1 LRADGWK
8 RSAIRE
14 TDMYKILKR
23 EVLVP
28 NTVYLKIAAPEIAG
42 KARPGQFVILRVDEV
57 GERFP
62 LSLSGWDKGEGT
74 LEVLFLIMGRS
85 TMKLASLGEGD
96 CIMDVV
102 GPLGKPTEIE
112 SYGSILAICS
122 TFGAGP
128 VITLAKALKEKGNKV
143 VSVMEAKDATYLF
156 WEDRLR
162 RVSDETHIILGD
174 GSRGKHRQASQFVK
188 EYLESGNK
196 PDRVFAF
203 GRVFTM
209 MECSQ
214 ATKPFGIK
222 TIVGLTP
229 IMVDGTGMC
238 GCCRVSVG
246 GETKFTCVD
255 GPEFDGHLVDW
266 ELLIKRKRAYL
277 IEEARAFDLWEID
290 KLRRIAEL
298 SELPERISV
307 V

>member
-1 LRADGWK
+1 
-8 RSAIRE
+8 
-14 TDMYKILKR
+14 MYKVLKR

-28 NTVYLKIAAPEIAG
+28 NTVYLKVEAPEIAQ

-62 LSLSGWDKGEGT
+62 LSLSGWDKNEGT

-85 TMKLASLGEGD
+85 TMKLSSLKEGD

-112 SYGSILAICS
+112 SYGNTLAVCS
-122 TFGAGP
+122 TFGTGP
-128 VITLAKALKEKGNKV
+128 VIRLAKALKEKGNKV
-143 VSVMEAKDATYLF
+143 VSVMEAKDEGYLF

-162 RVSDETHIILGD
+162 NVSDETHVVLGD

-188 EYLESGNK
+188 EYLESGSK
-196 PDRVFAF
+196 LDRVFVF

-222 TIVGLTP
+222 TVVGLTP

-246 GETKFTCVD
+246 GKTQFTCVD

-277 IEEARAFDLWEID
+277 IEEARAFDLWQVD

-298 SELPERISV
+298 SELPERVSLV
-307 V
+307 

>member
-1 LRADGWK
+1 
-8 RSAIRE
+8 
-14 TDMYKILKR
+14 MYKILKR
-23 EVLVP
+23 EILVP
-28 NTVYLKIAAPEIAG
+28 NTVYLKIEAPEIAR

-62 LSLSGWDKGEGT
+62 LSLSGWDKNEGT

-85 TMKLASLGEGD
+85 TMKLSSLEEGGSV
-96 CIMDVV
+96 MDVV

-112 SYGSILAICS
+112 SYGNTMCVCS
-122 TFGAGP
+122 TFGVGP
-128 VITLAKALKEKGNKV
+128 TITLAKALKKKGNKV
-143 VSVMEAKDATYLF
+143 VSVMEAKDETYLF

-162 RVSDETHIILGD
+162 SASDQSHVVLGD
-174 GSRGKHRQASQFVK
+174 GSRGKYRQASQFVR

-196 PDRVFAF
+196 LDRVFVF

-214 ATKPFGIK
+214 ATKPFGVK

-246 GETKFTCVD
+246 SETKFTCVD

-277 IEEARAFDLWEID
+277 IEEARAFDLWQLGN
-290 KLRRIAEL
+290 LRRVAVL
-298 SELPERISV
+298 SELPGRVSV

>member
-1 LRADGWK
+1 
-8 RSAIRE
+8 
-14 TDMYKILKR
+14 MYKILKR

-28 NTVYLKIAAPEIAG
+28 NTVYLKVEAPEIAR
-42 KARPGQFVILRVDEV
+42 KAKPGQFVILRIDEV

-62 LSLSGWDKGEGT
+62 LSLTGWDEKGGT

-85 TMKLASLGEGD
+85 TMKLSSLGEGD

-102 GPLGKPTEIE
+102 GPLGRPTEIE
-112 SYGSILAICS
+112 SYGKTMTVCS
-122 TFGAGP
+122 TFGVGP
-128 VITLAKALKEKGNKV
+128 AITLVKALKKKGNKV
-143 VSVMEAKDATYLF
+143 VSVTEARDKTYLF

-162 RVSDETHIILGD
+162 SVSDETHVVLGD
-174 GSRGKHRQASQFVK
+174 GSRGKYRQANQFVK

-196 PDRVFAF
+196 LDRVFIF

-209 MECSQ
+209 MECSE
-214 ATKPFGIK
+214 ATKPFGVK

-277 IEEARAFDLWEID
+277 REEAQAFDLWQPD
-290 KLRRIAEL
+290 NLRRLAEL
-298 SELPERISV
+298 SKLPGRVSV

>member
-1 LRADGWK
+1 
-8 RSAIRE
+8 
-14 TDMYKILKR
+14 
-23 EVLVP
+23 
-28 NTVYLKIAAPEIAG
+28 
-42 KARPGQFVILRVDEV
+42 V

-62 LSLSGWDKGEGT
+62 LSLSGWDKNEGT

-85 TMKLASLGEGD
+85 TMKLSSLKEGD

-102 GPLGKPTEIE
+102 GPLGRPTEVE
-112 SYGSILAICS
+112 SYGNAMCVCS
-122 TFGAGP
+122 TFGVGP
-128 VITLAKALKEKGNKV
+128 TITLAKALKGRGNRV
-143 VSVMEAKDATYLF
+143 ISVMEAKDATYLF
-156 WEDRLR
+156 WEDKLK
-162 RVSDETHIILGD
+162 RVSDETHVVLGD

-196 PDRVFAF
+196 LDRVFVF

-214 ATKPFGIK
+214 ATKPFEVK

-277 IEEARAFDLWEID
+277 KEEAQAFDLWQLD
-290 KLRRIAEL
+290 NLRRIAEL
-298 SELPERISV
+298 SELPGRVSV

>member
-1 LRADGWK
+1 
-8 RSAIRE
+8 
-14 TDMYKILKR
+14 MYKILKR

-28 NTVYLKIAAPEIAG
+28 NTVYIKVEAPDIAR
-42 KARPGQFVILRVDEV
+42 KAKSGQFVILRVDEV

-62 LSLSGWDKGEGT
+62 LSLTDWDKNEGT

-85 TMKLASLGEGD
+85 TMKLATLREGD

-112 SYGSILAICS
+112 SYGNTMSVCS
-122 TFGAGP
+122 TFGVGP
-128 VITLAKALKEKGNKV
+128 AITLVKALKKKGNKV
-143 VSVMEAKDATYLF
+143 ISVMEAKDETYLF

-162 RVSDETHIILGD
+162 SVSDETHVVLGD
-174 GSRGKHRQASQFVK
+174 GSRGKHKQASQFVK

-196 PDRVFAF
+196 LDRVFIF

-209 MECSQ
+209 MECS
-214 ATKPFGIK
+214 AVTKPFRVK

-277 IEEARAFDLWEID
+277 KEEAQAFDLWQLD
-290 KLRRIAEL
+290 NLRRIAEL
-298 SELPERISV
+298 SELPERVSV

>member
-1 LRADGWK
+1 
-8 RSAIRE
+8 
-14 TDMYKILKR
+14 MYKVLRK

-28 NTVYLKIAAPEIAG
+28 NTVYLKIEAPEIAG
-42 KARPGQFVILRVDEV
+42 KAKPGQFVILRVDEV

-62 LSLSGWDKGEGT
+62 LSLSGWNKNEGAV
-74 LEVLFLIMGRS
+74 EVLFLIMGRS
-85 TMKLASLGEGD
+85 TMKLSSLKEGD

-102 GPLGKPTEIE
+102 GPLGRATEIE
-112 SYGSILAICS
+112 SYGKIMAVRS
-122 TFGAGP
+122 TFGVGP
-128 VITLAKALKEKGNKV
+128 TITLVKALKEKGNRV
-143 VSVMEAKDATYLF
+143 ISVMEARDETYLF
-156 WEDRLR
+156 WEDRLK
-162 RVSDETHIILGD
+162 RVSDETHVVLGD

-196 PDRVFAF
+196 LDRVFIF

-214 ATKPFGIK
+214 VTKPFGIR

-277 IEEARAFDLWEID
+277 IEEARAFDLWQLGN
-290 KLRRIAEL
+290 LRRIAVL
-298 SELPERISV
+298 SELPGRVSV

>member
-1 LRADGWK
+1 
-8 RSAIRE
+8 
-14 TDMYKILKR
+14 MYKIVKR

-28 NTVYLKIAAPEIAG
+28 NTVYLKVEAPEIAR
-42 KARPGQFVILRVDEV
+42 KAKPGQFVILRVDEV

-62 LSLSGWDKGEGT
+62 LSLTGWDKNEGT
-74 LEVLFLIMGRS
+74 LEILFLIMGRS
-85 TMKLASLGEGD
+85 TMKLSSLGTGD

-112 SYGSILAICS
+112 SYGNILAVCS
-122 TFGAGP
+122 TFGVGP
-128 VITLAKALKEKGNKV
+128 TITLVKALKEKGNKV
-143 VSVMEAKDATYLF
+143 VSVMEAKDETFLF
-156 WEDRLR
+156 WENGLR
-162 RVSDETHIILGD
+162 RVSDETYVVLGD

-196 PDRVFAF
+196 LDRVFIF

-214 ATKPFGIK
+214 VTKPFGIK

-255 GPEFDGHLVDW
+255 GPEFDGHMVDW

-277 IEEARAFDLWEID
+277 IEEARAFDLWELD
-290 KLRRIAEL
+290 NLRRIAVL
-298 SELPERISV
+298 SELPGRVSAV
-307 V
+307 

>member
-1 LRADGWK
+1 
-8 RSAIRE
+8 
-14 TDMYKILKR
+14 MYKILKR

-28 NTVYLKIAAPEIAG
+28 NTVYLKVEAPEIAR

-62 LSLSGWDKGEGT
+62 LSLTGWDDNEGT
-74 LEVLFLIMGRS
+74 IEILFLIMGRS
-85 TMKLASLGEGD
+85 TLKLASLKESD

-102 GPLGKPTEIE
+102 GPLGTPTEIE
-112 SYGSILAICS
+112 LYGNVLSICS
-122 TFGAGP
+122 TFGIGP
-128 VITLAKALKEKGNKV
+128 TITLIRALKGKGNKIV
-143 VSVMEAKDATYLF
+143 AVMEAKDETCLF
-156 WEDRLR
+156 WEDKLR
-162 RVSDETHIILGD
+162 SITDENHVVLGD
-174 GSRGKHRQASQFVK
+174 GSRGKYRQASEFVT

-196 PDRVFAF
+196 VDRVFAF
-203 GRVFTM
+203 GRVFM
-209 MECSQ
+209 MMDCSK
-214 ATKPFGIK
+214 ATKPFGVK

-277 IEEARAFDLWEID
+277 MEEAKAFDLWQLD
-290 KLRRIAEL
+290 NLRRIAEL
-298 SELPERISV
+298 CELPTRVSV

>member
-1 LRADGWK
+1 
-8 RSAIRE
+8 
-14 TDMYKILKR
+14 MYKILKR

-28 NTVYLKIAAPEIAG
+28 NTVYLKVEAPEIAR

-62 LSLSGWDKGEGT
+62 LSLTGWDKNEGT

-85 TMKLASLGEGD
+85 TMKLSSLKEGD

-102 GPLGKPTEIE
+102 GPLGRPTEIE
-112 SYGSILAICS
+112 SYGNTMCVCS
-122 TFGAGP
+122 TFGVGP
-128 VITLAKALKEKGNKV
+128 TITLAKALREKGNKV
-143 VSVMEAKDATYLF
+143 VSVMEAKDETYLF
-156 WEDRLR
+156 WEDRLKS
-162 RVSDETHIILGD
+162 VSDEAHVVLGD

-196 PDRVFAF
+196 LDRVFVF

-209 MECSQ
+209 IECSQ
-214 ATKPFGIK
+214 ATKPFGVK

-277 IEEARAFDLWEID
+277 KEEAQAFDLWQLD
-290 KLRRIAEL
+290 NLRRIAEL
-298 SELPERISV
+298 SELSERVSIV
-307 V
+307 

>member
-1 LRADGWK
+1 
-8 RSAIRE
+8 
-14 TDMYKILKR
+14 MYKVLKR

-28 NTVYLKIAAPEIAG
+28 NTVYLKVEAPEIAQ

-62 LSLSGWDKGEGT
+62 LSLTGWDKDEGT

-112 SYGSILAICS
+112 SYGNTLAVCS
-122 TFGAGP
+122 TFGTGP
-128 VITLAKALKEKGNKV
+128 VIRLAKALKEKGNKV
-143 VSVMEAKDATYLF
+143 VSVMEAKDEGYLF

-162 RVSDETHIILGD
+162 SVSDEIHVVLGD

-188 EYLESGNK
+188 EYLKSGNK
-196 PDRVFAF
+196 LDRVFVF

-209 MECSQ
+209 MECSE

-222 TIVGLTP
+222 TVVGLTP

-246 GETKFTCVD
+246 GKTQFTCVD

-277 IEEARAFDLWEID
+277 IEEARAFDLWQVD

-298 SELPERISV
+298 SELPERVSLV
-307 V
+307 

>member
-1 LRADGWK
+1 
-8 RSAIRE
+8 
-14 TDMYKILKR
+14 MYEILKR

-28 NTVYLKIAAPEIAG
+28 NTVYLKVEAPEIAR
-42 KARPGQFVILRVDEV
+42 KAKPGQFVILRIDEV

-62 LSLSGWDKGEGT
+62 LSLSGWDKNEGA

-85 TMKLASLGEGD
+85 TMKLSSLKEGD

-102 GPLGKPTEIE
+102 GPLGRPSEIE
-112 SYGSILAICS
+112 PYGNTMCVCS
-122 TFGAGP
+122 TFGVGP
-128 VITLAKALKEKGNKV
+128 TITLAKALKGKGNKV
-143 VSVMEAKDATYLF
+143 VSVMEARDESYLF

-162 RVSDETHIILGD
+162 SVSDETHVVLGD
-174 GSRGKHRQASQFVK
+174 GSRGKHRQANQFVK

-196 PDRVFAF
+196 PDRVFIF

-209 MECSQ
+209 MECSK
-214 ATKPFGIK
+214 ATKPFGVK

-266 ELLIKRKRAYL
+266 ELLNKRKRAYL
-277 IEEARAFDLWEID
+277 REEAQAFDLWQPD
-290 KLRRIAEL
+290 NLRRLAEL
-298 SELPERISV
+298 SELRRQV
-307 V
+307 

>member
-1 LRADGWK
+1 
-8 RSAIRE
+8 
-14 TDMYKILKR
+14 MYKILKR

-28 NTVYLKIAAPEIAG
+28 NTVYLKVEAPEIAR
-42 KARPGQFVILRVDEV
+42 KAKPGQFVILRVDEV

-62 LSLSGWDKGEGT
+62 LSLTGWDKNEGT
-74 LEVLFLIMGRS
+74 LEILFLIMGRS
-85 TMKLASLGEGD
+85 TTKLASLKEGD

-112 SYGSILAICS
+112 SYGNVLAVCS
-122 TFGAGP
+122 TFGVGP
-128 VITLAKALKEKGNKV
+128 TITLVKALKEKGNKV
-143 VSVMEAKDATYLF
+143 VSVMEAKDETYLF

-162 RVSDETHIILGD
+162 SVSDETHVVLGD
-174 GSRGKHRQASQFVK
+174 GSRGKQRQASQFVT

-196 PDRVFAF
+196 LDRVFIF

-209 MECSQ
+209 MECSE
-214 ATKPFGIK
+214 ATKSFGIK

-277 IEEARAFDLWEID
+277 IEEARAFDLWQLNN
-290 KLRRIAEL
+290 LRRIAVL
-298 SELPERISV
+298 SELPGRVSV

>member
-1 LRADGWK
+1 
-8 RSAIRE
+8 
-14 TDMYKILKR
+14 MYKILER

-28 NTVYLKIAAPEIAG
+28 NTVYLKIEAPEIAR

-62 LSLSGWDKGEGT
+62 LSLSGWDKDEGT

-85 TMKLASLGEGD
+85 TMKLASLVEGD
-96 CIMDVV
+96 SVMDVV
-102 GPLGKPTEIE
+102 GPLGRPTEIE
-112 SYGSILAICS
+112 SYGSTLVVCS
-122 TFGAGP
+122 TFGTGP
-128 VITLAKALKEKGNKV
+128 VITLAKALKEKGNRV
-143 VSVMEAKDATYLF
+143 VSVTEAKDESYLF
-156 WEDRLR
+156 WEDKLR
-162 RVSDETHIILGD
+162 SVSDEAHVVLGD
-174 GSRGKHRQASQFVK
+174 GSRGKHKQASQFVK

-214 ATKPFGIK
+214 VTKPFGIK
-222 TIVGLTP
+222 TVVGLTP

-238 GCCRVSVG
+238 GCCRVTVG

-255 GPEFDGHLVDW
+255 GPEFDGHQVDW

-277 IEEARAFDLWEID
+277 VEEARAFDLWQVG
-290 KLRRIAEL
+290 KLRRLAEL
-298 SELPERISV
+298 SELPDRVSLV
-307 V
+307 

>member
-1 LRADGWK
+1 
-8 RSAIRE
+8 
-14 TDMYKILKR
+14 MYRILKR

-28 NTVYLKIAAPEIAG
+28 NTVYLKVEAPEIAR

-62 LSLSGWDKGEGT
+62 LSLTGWDRNEGT
-74 LEVLFLIMGRS
+74 VEVLFLIMGRS
-85 TMKLASLGEGD
+85 TMKLSSLKESD
-96 CIMDVV
+96 RIMDVV
-102 GPLGKPTEIE
+102 GPLGRPTEIE
-112 SYGSILAICS
+112 SYGNILTACS
-122 TFGAGP
+122 TFGVGP
-128 VITLAKALKEKGNKV
+128 TITLAKALREKGNKV
-143 VSVMEAKDATYLF
+143 VSVMEAKDETYLF

-162 RVSDETHIILGD
+162 SVSDESHVVLGD

-196 PDRVFAF
+196 LDRVFVF

-209 MECSQ
+209 IECSA

-229 IMVDGTGMC
+229 TMVDGTGMC

-277 IEEARAFDLWEID
+277 KEEAQAFDLWQLD
-290 KLRRIAEL
+290 NLRRIAEL
-298 SELPERISV
+298 SELSERTSV

>member
-1 LRADGWK
+1 
-8 RSAIRE
+8 
-14 TDMYKILKR
+14 MYKILKR

-28 NTVYLKIAAPEIAG
+28 NTVYIKVEAPDIAR
-42 KARPGQFVILRVDEV
+42 KAKSGQFVILRVDEV

-62 LSLSGWDKGEGT
+62 LSLTDWDKNEGT

-85 TMKLASLGEGD
+85 TMKLATLREGD

-112 SYGSILAICS
+112 SYGNTMSVCS
-122 TFGAGP
+122 TFGVGP
-128 VITLAKALKEKGNKV
+128 AITLVKALKKKGNKV
-143 VSVMEAKDATYLF
+143 ISVMEAKDETYLF

-162 RVSDETHIILGD
+162 SVSDETHVVLGD
-174 GSRGKHRQASQFVK
+174 GSRGKHKQASQFVK

-196 PDRVFAF
+196 LDRVFIF

-209 MECSQ
+209 MECS
-214 ATKPFGIK
+214 AVTKPFRVK

-277 IEEARAFDLWEID
+277 KEEAQAFDLWQLD
-290 KLRRIAEL
+290 NLSRIAEL
-298 SELPERISV
+298 SELPERVSV

>member
-1 LRADGWK
+1 
-8 RSAIRE
+8 
-14 TDMYKILKR
+14 MYRILKR

-28 NTVYLKIAAPEIAG
+28 NTVYLKVEAPEIAR
-42 KARPGQFVILRVDEV
+42 KAKPGQFVILRVDEV

-62 LSLSGWDKGEGT
+62 LSLSGWDRNGGA

-85 TMKLASLGEGD
+85 TMKLSSLKEGD
-96 CIMDVV
+96 CVMDVV
-102 GPLGKPTEIE
+102 GPLGRPTEIE
-112 SYGSILAICS
+112 SCGNAMCVCS
-122 TFGAGP
+122 TFGVGP
-128 VITLAKALKEKGNKV
+128 TITLAKALKKRGNKV
-143 VSVMEAKDATYLF
+143 VSVMEAKDETYLF
-156 WEDRLR
+156 WEAKLR
-162 RVSDETHIILGD
+162 SVSDEIHVVLGD
-174 GSRGKHRQASQFVK
+174 GSRGGHRQASQFVK

-196 PDRVFAF
+196 LDRVFVS
-203 GRVFTM
+203 GRVFMM
-209 MECSQ
+209 MECSK

-277 IEEARAFDLWEID
+277 KEEAQAFDLWQLD
-290 KLRRIAEL
+290 NLRRIAEL
-298 SELPERISV
+298 SELPERVSV
-307 V
+307 VQK

>member
-1 LRADGWK
+1 
-8 RSAIRE
+8 
-14 TDMYKILKR
+14 MYRILKR

-28 NTVYLKIAAPEIAG
+28 NTVYLKIEAPEIAR

-62 LSLSGWDKGEGT
+62 LSLTGWNKNEGT

-85 TMKLASLGEGD
+85 TMKLSSLKEGD
-96 CIMDVV
+96 CITDVV
-102 GPLGKPTEIE
+102 GPLGRPTEIE
-112 SYGSILAICS
+112 SYGNTMCVCS
-122 TFGAGP
+122 TFGIGP
-128 VITLAKALKEKGNKV
+128 AVALAKALKGRDNKV
-143 VSVMEAKDATYLF
+143 ASVMEAKDETYLF
-156 WEDRLR
+156 WEDKLGS
-162 RVSDETHIILGD
+162 VSDETHVVLGD

-196 PDRVFAF
+196 LDRVFVL

-214 ATKPFGIK
+214 VTKPFGVK
-222 TIVGLTP
+222 TIVALTP

-246 GETKFTCVD
+246 AETKFTCVD

-277 IEEARAFDLWEID
+277 KEEAQAFDLWQPD
-290 KLRRIAEL
+290 NLRRIGEL
-298 SELPERISV
+298 SGLSERVSV

>member
-1 LRADGWK
+1 V
-8 RSAIRE
+8 
-14 TDMYKILKR
+14 YKVLKR

-28 NTVYLKIAAPEIAG
+28 NTVYLKVEAPEIAQ

-62 LSLSGWDKGEGT
+62 LSLTGWDKDEGT

-112 SYGSILAICS
+112 SYGNTLAVCS
-122 TFGAGP
+122 TFGTGP
-128 VITLAKALKEKGNKV
+128 VIRLAKALKEKGNKV
-143 VSVMEAKDATYLF
+143 VSVMEAKDEGYLF

-162 RVSDETHIILGD
+162 SVSDEIHVVLGD

-188 EYLESGNK
+188 EYLKSGNK
-196 PDRVFAF
+196 LDRVFVF

-222 TIVGLTP
+222 TVVGLTP

-246 GETKFTCVD
+246 GKTQFTCVD

-277 IEEARAFDLWEID
+277 IEEARAFDLWQVD

-298 SELPERISV
+298 SELPERVSLV
-307 V
+307 

>member
-1 LRADGWK
+1 
-8 RSAIRE
+8 
-14 TDMYKILKR
+14 MYKILKR
-23 EVLVP
+23 EILVP
-28 NTVYLKIAAPEIAG
+28 NTVYLKIEAPEIAR
-42 KARPGQFVILRVDEV
+42 KARPGQFVIFRVDEV

-62 LSLSGWDKGEGT
+62 LSLSGWDKNEGT

-85 TMKLASLGEGD
+85 TMKLSSLEEGGPV
-96 CIMDVV
+96 MDVV

-112 SYGSILAICS
+112 SYGNTMCICS
-122 TFGAGP
+122 TFGVGP
-128 VITLAKALKEKGNKV
+128 TITLAKALKEKGNKV
-143 VSVMEAKDATYLF
+143 VSVMEAKDETYLF

-162 RVSDETHIILGD
+162 SVSDQSHVVLGG
-174 GSRGKHRQASQFVK
+174 GSRGKYRQASQFVR

-196 PDRVFAF
+196 LDRVFVF

-214 ATKPFGIK
+214 VTKPFGVR

-246 GETKFTCVD
+246 SETKFTCVD

-277 IEEARAFDLWEID
+277 IEEARAFDLWQLGN
-290 KLRRIAEL
+290 LRRIAVL
-298 SELPERISV
+298 SELPGRVSV

>member
-1 LRADGWK
+1 
-8 RSAIRE
+8 
-14 TDMYKILKR
+14 MYKILKR
-23 EVLVP
+23 DVRVP
-28 NTVYLKIAAPEIAG
+28 NTVYLKIEAPEIAA
-42 KARPGQFVILRVDEV
+42 KAKPGQFVILRVDEV

-62 LSLSGWDKGEGT
+62 LSLTGWNKKEGAT
-74 LEVLFLIMGRS
+74 EVLFLIMGRS
-85 TMKLASLGEGD
+85 TMKLSSLKEGD
-96 CIMDVV
+96 CVTDVV
-102 GPLGKPTEIE
+102 GPLGRPTEIE
-112 SYGSILAICS
+112 SYGNTMCVCS
-122 TFGAGP
+122 TFGVGP
-128 VITLAKALKEKGNKV
+128 TITLAKALKERGNRV
-143 VSVMEAKDATYLF
+143 VSVMEAKDETYLF
-156 WEDRLR
+156 WEDKLKS
-162 RVSDETHIILGD
+162 VSDETHVVLGD
-174 GSRGKHRQASQFVK
+174 GSRAKHRQASQFVK

-196 PDRVFAF
+196 LDRAFIF

-214 ATKPFGIK
+214 VTKPFGIK

-277 IEEARAFDLWEID
+277 IEEAQAFDLWQLD
-290 KLRRIAEL
+290 NLRRIAEL
-298 SELPERISV
+298 SKLSKRVSV